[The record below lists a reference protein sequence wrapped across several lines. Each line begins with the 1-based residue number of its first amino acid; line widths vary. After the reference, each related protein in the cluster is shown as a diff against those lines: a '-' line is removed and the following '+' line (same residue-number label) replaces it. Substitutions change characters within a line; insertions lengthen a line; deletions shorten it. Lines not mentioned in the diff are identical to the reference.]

1 MLLLKASSLTKRVG
15 LSKLISFLVTKET
28 YS

>member
-1 MLLLKASSLTKRVG
+1 MLLLKASSLAKRVG
-15 LSKLISFLVTKET
+15 LSKLISFLSTKET